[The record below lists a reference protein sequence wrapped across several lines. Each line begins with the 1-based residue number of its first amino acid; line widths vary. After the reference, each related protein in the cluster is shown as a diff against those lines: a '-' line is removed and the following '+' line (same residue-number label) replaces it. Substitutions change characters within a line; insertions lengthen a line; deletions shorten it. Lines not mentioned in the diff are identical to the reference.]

1 MVQRKTNK
9 KTFWPFGTS
18 DQSRAMVVC
27 LDALV
32 WRLHQLHV
40 PKAEFIK
47 FITCYFPWSLK
58 PSRTQKIQEFDHFH
72 DTVFK
77 PNSEF
82 NLPTVL
88 YQAPINLALEAFALC
103 VLLAVVAVLRCIAHD
118 FAFARAVADQLEPMK
133 RSEEVCKRLSNQH
146 KHIDCCMTHFPA
158 SQARQLRKN
167 WRKLASRS
175 AESLGEAF
183 LNKLMISVKKKQKI
197 ELTKEQGWYSV
208 WTEKTKDDK
217 VQHVKIRA
225 APFMNAVVPNWPPAQ
240 VRHLLKS
247 ISNHLSLQSS
257 SQSPIN

>member
-1 MVQRKTNK
+1 MVSAWCKEKPIK

-58 PSRTQKIQEFDHFH
+58 PSRMQKIQEFDHFH

-103 VLLAVVAVLRCIAHD
+103 VLLLIFTYD
-118 FAFARAVADQLEPMK
+118 LEQAGPGY
-133 RSEEVCKRLSNQH
+133 
-146 KHIDCCMTHFPA
+146 PA
-158 SQARQLRKN
+158 STQDIKLGHSSCEN
-167 WRKLASRS
+167 KLASWLNTCQEVQWIEFYAGLGNLTKMMHASRYT
-175 AESLGEAF
+175 SLRFDLLDNDQPKHRKSNFMDLSHPSGYAF
-183 LNKLMISVKKKQKI
+183 LGPQ
-197 ELTKEQGWYSV
+197 
-208 WTEKTKDDK
+208 
-217 VQHVKIRA
+217 
-225 APFMNAVVPNWPPAQ
+225 VP
-240 VRHLLKS
+240 K
-247 ISNHLSLQSS
+247 
-257 SQSPIN
+257 